1 MRTTL
6 SYYALII
13 RSCIGIASQSI
24 EPWLQTKNHDLEHGE
39 IQQTKEDRK
48 KLDGM
53 YEVSALTH
61 SKLLMAEPDTF
72 TFYECY
78 ATNVSWFY

>member
-1 MRTTL
+1 MNGFSQRFIL
-6 SYYALII
+6 LH
-13 RSCIGIASQSI
+13 QSI

-53 YEVSALTH
+53 YEVTRKGKSH
-61 SKLLMAEPDTF
+61 LLL
-72 TFYECY
+72 
-78 ATNVSWFY
+78 